1 MRRGS
6 KGIPEGADSRLLG
19 HAPVARL
26 WARRVHVAVF
36 LKFEVQFMQYILTI
50 SLVLFLIAWSIFGVW
65 LVIKYG
71 MLFGPHPDDPA
82 ETAGARSFGVAH
94 VAAVWVGV
102 FALATYFLFR

>member
-1 MRRGS
+1 MRTRACLVMRRSLGF
-6 KGIPEGADSRLLG
+6 GTGAFKLPD
-19 HAPVARL
+19 
-26 WARRVHVAVF
+26 F